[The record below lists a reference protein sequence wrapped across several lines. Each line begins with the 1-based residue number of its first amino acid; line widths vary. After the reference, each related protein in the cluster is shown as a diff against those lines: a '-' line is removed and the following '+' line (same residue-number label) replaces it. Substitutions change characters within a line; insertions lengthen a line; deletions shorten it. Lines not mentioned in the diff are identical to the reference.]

1 MTYMGHRVRA
11 LLATTCLVLATLGLS
26 APGQAESLGPDLAAN
41 GGFEAAADDL
51 GGWVWG
57 TSDAERTG
65 WALDSAVAHA
75 GKASLRLH
83 SELAFA
89 PNTYCGVSQR
99 VTGLAPDTEY
109 VVRLWARGKGVGT
122 CWFGGGPGWAA
133 RGSLPTGDFD
143 WTPLEVRW
151 HSPDPA
157 GDFDL
162 RINVDSQT
170 EALWV
175 DDVTF
180 QEVDPLTLAPRVTP
194 MAAPSAARLGYLP
207 LSPLERGLTVDGDL
221 SDWPAEA
228 VATRMPQDAGV
239 VMIDRKGDD
248 DLSATLRAAADAQAL
263 YLGITVRDDVH
274 WAAPGA
280 VAWTNDSI
288 QLGIDP
294 LHERTRGG
302 YGPHDCEYSLM
313 LGSDGKPEVQCWVAP
328 EGVGDQSKAITLAVK
343 RSGQDTVYEVA
354 IPWPAIGVKVR
365 GGCPVLGLDVLVND
379 NDGAGRRGYIEL
391 TQGIGKLKDPSQY
404 VTAMGR
410 GPCSV
415 AVLPGRPVA
424 YADDPLDVRAA
435 VVLGSALT
443 AEATV
448 ELSALD
454 GKGNAT
460 PLTSAA
466 LPPGTDGIV
475 RVACRL
481 PAGLLPGTTAQ
492 VRARVTGAGGKQMA
506 EGTAPLT
513 VSPARAQLIE
523 MATRLRERTADAVK
537 LAERAEARGIGTD
550 YERVGITVAEM
561 FVGFALEDLANDRR
575 ERAEHVL
582 AVIDRT
588 LTDTG
593 RKLEAYLSGKAK
605 PLLVPRY
612 QTGKVE
618 VKRGAFWGDT
628 LVPSTGKRERR
639 PVFFTGVNGWDY
651 AVRDMP
657 QLARM
662 GANFIQ
668 IECGPDSTEPAEGM
682 VTDQP
687 VRDRTVKALDLAEQ
701 YNVSVCWLAAPHY
714 FPAWALAKWP
724 ELLSGSGGFFRLD
737 VDAPQARQILKT
749 HLEVSLRA
757 MGDTPALHSVCLSNE
772 PVFTNWQSDPFRR
785 AAFADYLAG
794 KYGTVAALNAAWS
807 TDYPSFAEVP
817 ILATDS
823 LPAEAQMTPL
833 RYEMARLNMLRF
845 SEFHRFMAEVVH
857 ETRPGTWACAKV
869 MCVPM
874 NRQNLA
880 WGTDPEQFAHMGDLN
895 GNDCACMFAG
905 LGDRYAVDFLG
916 QGIYYDLQRSMR
928 DVPVVNMEDHIIVD
942 REQRDIPPEHTDL
955 ALWQGAIHGR
965 GASAIWVWGRT
976 YDRASDLEGSIMHRP
991 ENTMAMGRV
1000 ALDLQRLAPEVV
1012 ALQRARAPVA
1022 IVYSV
1027 TALLWSDAAQEAI
1040 VKGYEALN
1048 ACGVPVRFVSEDQA
1062 ADGGLEGFAAVI
1074 APALGHTPDSLASAL
1089 ARYCEGGG
1097 KVWVVGEAPVCGRDE
1112 YGRPRDLTLPA
1123 SALVRFP
1130 ASAGGRTLQG
1140 LFLAQMQAQ
1149 GVRRLV
1155 TVADPDGKAPWGVEY
1170 RAVRDGDAVL
1180 VSIANLWGTPQKLS
1194 LAVYEQPARS
1204 MDDLRRA
1211 TTTRGAEVTLQPL
1224 EATVLRVR

>member
-1 MTYMGHRVRA
+1 MGHRVRA
-11 LLATTCLVLATLGLS
+11 LLATACLVLASLGMS
-26 APGQAESLGPDLAAN
+26 APGRAESLGPDLAAN
-41 GGFEAAADDL
+41 GGFEAQAGDL

-57 TSDAERTG
+57 TSDAGRTG
-65 WALDSAVAHA
+65 WTVDGTVAHA
-75 GKASLRLH
+75 GTASLRLH
-83 SELAFA
+83 SELGFA

-99 VTGLAPDTEY
+99 VTGLAPDTDY
-109 VVRLWARGKGVGT
+109 VARLWAKGKGVGT

-133 RGSLPTGDFD
+133 RGSFPTGDFD

-151 HSPDPA
+151 HSPGPA

-162 RINVDSQT
+162 RINVDSET

-180 QEVDPLTLAPRVTP
+180 HEVDPLTLTPRVESL
-194 MAAPSAARLGYLP
+194 APAGVVRRGLLLLA
-207 LSPLERGLTVDGDL
+207 PLEGELAVDGDL

-228 VATRMPQDAGV
+228 TATRMPEDAGIV
-239 VMIDRKGDD
+239 VIDRTGDD
-248 DLSATLRAAADAQAL
+248 DLSATLRAATDGRAL

-280 VAWTNDSI
+280 LAWTNDSI

-313 LGSDGKPEVQCWVAP
+313 LGPDGKPEVQCWVAP
-328 EGVGDQSKAITLAVK
+328 EGVGDQSEAIDLAVA
-343 RSGQDTVYEVA
+343 RGGQDTVYEVA
-354 IPWPAIGVKVR
+354 VPWSAIGARV
-365 GGCPVLGLDVLVND
+365 GADGPVLGFDVLVND

-391 TQGIGKLKDPSQY
+391 TPGIGKVKDPSAY
-404 VTAMGR
+404 VTAVGY
-410 GPCSV
+410 GPCRV
-415 AVLPGRPVA
+415 AVQRGKPVA
-424 YADDPLDVRAA
+424 YADEPLDIGAI
-435 VVLGSALT
+435 VVLGAALT

-448 ELSALD
+448 ELEALD
-454 GKGNAT
+454 GNGRAT
-460 PLTSAA
+460 PLTSAP
-466 LPPGTDGIV
+466 LPPRAEGILQV
-475 RVACRL
+475 SCRL
-481 PAGLLPGTTAQ
+481 PAGLLPATTTE
-492 VRARVTGAGGKQMA
+492 VRARVTRTGREQLAA
-506 EGTAPLT
+506 GTAALT
-513 VSPARAQLIE
+513 VGPAKAQLSGD
-523 MATRLRERTADAVK
+523 AARLRERTAEVVG
-537 LAERAEARGIGTD
+537 LAERAEARGIATD

-561 FVGFALEDLANDRR
+561 FVDFALEDLANDRR
-575 ERAEHVL
+575 DRAEHVL
-582 AVIDRT
+582 AVIDRA
-588 LTDTG
+588 LTDAE

-612 QTGKVE
+612 QTSQVE
-618 VKRGAFWGDT
+618 VRRGAFWGDT

-639 PVFFTGVNGWDY
+639 PVFFTGVNGWDN

-668 IECGPDSTEPAEGM
+668 IECGPDSTQPAEGV

-687 VRDRTVKALDLAEQ
+687 VRDRTVRALDLAEQ
-701 YNVSVCWLAAPHY
+701 HNVGVCWLAAPHY
-714 FPAWALAKWP
+714 FPEWALAKWP

-737 VDAPQARQILKT
+737 VDAPQARQILRT
-749 HLEVSLRA
+749 HLETSLQA

-772 PVFTNWQSDPFRR
+772 PVFTHWQSDVFRR
-785 AAFADYLAG
+785 PAFTDYLAG
-794 KYGTVAALNAAWS
+794 KFGAIAALNGAWS

-823 LPAEAQMTPL
+823 LPAEAQMTSL
-833 RYEMARLNMLRF
+833 RYEMARFNMLQF
-845 SEFHRFMAEVVH
+845 SEFHRFLADVVH
-857 ETRPGTWACAKV
+857 ETRPGTRACAKV
-869 MCVPM
+869 MCVPT

-916 QGIYYDLQRSMR
+916 QGMYYDLQRSMR

-965 GASAIWVWGRT
+965 GASAIWVWART
-976 YDRASDLEGSIMHRP
+976 YDRTSDLEGSIMHRP
-991 ENTMAMGRV
+991 ENTIAMGRV

-1012 ALQRARAPVA
+1012 ELQRARAPVA
-1022 IVYSV
+1022 IVYGL

-1040 VKGYEALN
+1040 VRAYEALN
-1048 ACGVPVRFVSEDQA
+1048 ACGVPVRFVSETQA
-1062 ADGGLEGFAAVI
+1062 ADGGLDDFSAVI
-1074 APALGHTPDSLASAL
+1074 APGLGHAPDCLASAL
-1089 ARYCEGGG
+1089 AGYCQAGG
-1097 KVWVVGEAPVCGRDE
+1097 KLWVVGEAPVCGRDE
-1112 YGRPRDLTLPA
+1112 YGRPRDLALPA

-1130 ASAGGRTLQG
+1130 AASALELRG
-1140 LFLAQMQAQ
+1140 LFLAQMRAQ
-1149 GVRRLV
+1149 GIRRLV
-1155 TVADPDGKAPWGVEY
+1155 TVAGPDGEAPWGVEY
-1170 RAVRDGDAVL
+1170 RAVRDGSAAL
-1180 VSIANLWGTPQKLS
+1180 VSIANLWGEPQTLRLTLYGQS
-1194 LAVYEQPARS
+1194 ARS
-1204 MDDLRRA
+1204 VEDLRRA
-1211 TTTRGAEVTLQPL
+1211 VTVRGAEVTLKPL
-1224 EATVLRVR
+1224 EATILRLR